1 MCFTVFER
9 SRFTSLQRNG
19 CHPHDC
25 MCFTGQNGPRAF
37 QTPSGFIWPP
47 GFQNVSK
54 MSFQIA
60 KDDLEMASK
69 LIPEWSCFHD
79 SITSYFHDS
88 IHPCFHLVRYSCMLP
103 WFHSI
108 IFPWFHSSM
117 LLFGPCLHA
126 SLIPFHHISMLPFF
140 NTYLLPWVN
149 SSMLRFYHTVWGL
162 ALGLCGIF
170 DFDNRATQP

>member
-1 MCFTVFER
+1 MGVTRTIACVLPVKMALEP
-9 SRFTSLQRNG
+9 SR
-19 CHPHDC
+19 PHL
-25 MCFTGQNGPRAF
+25 AS
-37 QTPSGFIWPP
+37 SGLP

-54 MSFQIA
+54 TSFQIA
-60 KDDLEMASK
+60 KDDPEMASK

-108 IFPWFHSSM
+108 IFTWFHSSM
-117 LLFGPCLHA
+117 PPFGPCLHA
-126 SLIPFHHISMLPFF
+126 SLIPFRHISMLPFF
-140 NTYLLPWVN
+140 NSYLLPWVN

-162 ALGLCGIF
+162 ALGLSNF
-170 DFDNRATQP
+170 YFYFLV